1 MNIDGIIFFTILGL
15 LIIAFQFYQMKRTAE
30 LNDKLKKI
38 VNDSNN
44 QYQDVVEI
52 NKSLKHIRHDIN
64 KQKTIVR
71 DMENGTPVE
80 TITGVEV
87 IDRIIHFKGKE
98 MAEKNINFLVDAVE
112 LPDVKVGNGAL
123 ISIMANI
130 FDNAI
135 EACSGLEKP
144 WISCTI
150 KKMEGFDF
158 RMVVKNSKSEE
169 AVVDTNGGVTTKAD
183 HELHGYGVTI
193 IKELVARNN
202 GVVYMEDMGDSFA
215 VDIML

>member
-1 MNIDGIIFFTILGL
+1 MNSQSIIILVIL
-15 LIIAFQFYQMKRTAE
+15 VLIIVSQFIQMRKTAE

-38 VNDSNN
+38 VNDSNS

-64 KQKTIVR
+64 KQKAIAEV
-71 DMENGTPVE
+71 MEAGEPVDAV
-80 TITGVEV
+80 TGVEV

-98 MAEKNINFLVDAVE
+98 MEEKNIKFSVDAVM
-112 LPDVKVGNGAL
+112 LPDIKVGSGAL
-123 ISIMANI
+123 ISIITNV

-135 EACSGLEKP
+135 EACSGLEES
-144 WISCTI
+144 WISCSI
-150 KKMEGFDF
+150 KKTEGFNF
-158 RMVVKNSKSEE
+158 RMVVKNSKSRDVE
-169 AVVDTNGGVTTKAD
+169 VDTNGGVTTKAD

>member
-1 MNIDGIIFFTILGL
+1 MNSQSIIILVIL
-15 LIIAFQFYQMKRTAE
+15 VLIIVSQFIQMRKTAE

-64 KQKTIVR
+64 KQKAIAY
-71 DMENGTPVE
+71 DMDSGEPVE
-80 TITGVEV
+80 AITGVEV

-98 MAEKNINFLVDAVE
+98 MAEKNINFSVDAVE

-150 KKMEGFDF
+150 KKMEGFDC
-158 RMVVKNSKSEE
+158 RMVVKNSKRKE